1 MSIRLIYQR
10 KLQVDDGFLILAV
23 VCLCMATGIIYHDCY
38 FLYLHT
44 AALHEAQVLPYIIG
58 NLSALMTFQKLV
70 YAYLALIWTTTF
82 SVKWCFLA
90 FFRPLVWHMSR
101 AMNSYYWFVAVFCT
115 TTWAFLVAEPFVICP
130 YFGSDSGELLSAQNG
145 TRRGRQ

>member
-1 MSIRLIYQR
+1 MYQR

-23 VCLCMATGIIYHDCY
+23 VCLCTATGILYHDCY

-44 AALHEAQVLPYIIG
+44 AALHEAQILPYIIG

-82 SVKWCFLA
+82 SVVRNFYVRTVCET
-90 FFRPLVWHMSR
+90 
-101 AMNSYYWFVAVFCT
+101 YTDFVH
-115 TTWAFLVAEPFVICP
+115 
-130 YFGSDSGELLSAQNG
+130 
-145 TRRGRQ
+145 RR